1 MNLTQSRAMIQGTTA
16 LTLEGIVALLEL
28 WNAGAR
34 EVEYLLLFLFSNDQ
48 DFSSAS
54 RLTDL

>member
-1 MNLTQSRAMIQGTTA
+1 MIQGTTA